1 MTRLVLDTNAVIS
14 AFFWNGTPR
23 RLLDACYGGQ
33 AILITSGPLL
43 AELRFVLSR
52 PKFKRRISEARQSVD
67 RLVGTYA
74 QHAISVQPV
83 PTPRVVSDPDDDV
96 VIGTALAAK
105 ADFIVTG
112 DSALLAVAEYEG
124 VRILSASD
132 ALHILSST

>member
-1 MTRLVLDTNAVIS
+1 
-14 AFFWNGTPR
+14 
-23 RLLDACYGGQ
+23 
-33 AILITSGPLL
+33 
-43 AELRFVLSR
+43 
-52 PKFKRRISEARQSVD
+52 
-67 RLVGTYA
+67 
-74 QHAISVQPV
+74 VQPV